1 VISAGPGT
9 PDGDGSWRSKHAA
22 ILALI
27 VLVALANLFPFRGYL
42 TDDTFIH
49 LQFAKH
55 LLRGEGF
62 SFNANAPTYGD
73 TSPLW
78 VFLLAGAGA
87 LVPGSAATPA
97 GLAGI
102 PPLAMIA
109 KIWGALF
116 TVLAVLAMA
125 AAGRALRWEPR
136 VALTAAAMVALH
148 AWSARWGISG
158 METPLA
164 LALSTTALW
173 LLARGFVGGRSL
185 FFAGVALGAG
195 ILVRPEFLL
204 LLGLA
209 AAGAW
214 WSVAGGRARRVGQ
227 LLGGAAIPAVPWLL
241 LAWSWF
247 HHLLPNTS
255 GAKAGSWL
263 DPERM
268 ITAIRESMRIV
279 LAADLVP
286 VALAVLALAWLRP
299 WAALRGDSESVRGRR
314 AFWTMALAWAL
325 LLVVGYA
332 LRGVQVVSRYLVPVA
347 PAIVAIG
354 LAALRHASLAWTP
367 RRRAWAPVLALA
379 LYAAQNLGVTFAV
392 SVPHVSRHTDGLRA
406 SLGEIALWARGRTAP
421 GTLFAVADIGVFG
434 YYSDRTVLDLY
445 GLVTP
450 ELGAP
455 AARLGYDAIVWNLLF
470 EPVGRPRY
478 LVDRAERAARLMPP
492 DDPSTP
498 YRFLFS
504 RVIPDL
510 GITRPQTYV
519 YSVYE
524 IDWTLYDRLHPRV
537 ALEPLRPVEGNAPL
551 R

>member
-1 VISAGPGT
+1 MISDRPGS
-9 PDGDGSWRSKHAA
+9 PDGDSHWRPGHAA

-27 VLVALANLFPFRGYL
+27 ALVSLAQLLPFLGYL

-62 SFNANAPTYGD
+62 AFNANAPTYGD

-78 VFLLAGAGA
+78 VLLLASVGAV
-87 LVPGSAATPA
+87 VPGAEATPA

-102 PPLAMIA
+102 PPLAVIA

-136 VALTAAAMVALH
+136 YALTAAAMIALH
-148 AWSARWGISG
+148 AWSARWAISG

-164 LALSTTALW
+164 LALSATAFW
-173 LLARGFVGGRSL
+173 LLARGLVRDRGVL
-185 FFAGVALGAG
+185 LAGIALGAG
-195 ILVRPEFLL
+195 ILVRPEFFLL
-204 LLGLA
+204 LALA
-209 AAGAW
+209 AVAVAW
-214 WSVAGGRARRVGQ
+214 GSARESGVKRAAS
-227 LLGGAAIPAVPWLL
+227 LLAGAAIPVVPWFAV
-241 LAWSWF
+241 AWSWF
-247 HHLLPNTS
+247 HRILPNTS
-255 GAKAGSWL
+255 GAKAGAWL

-268 ITAIRESMRIV
+268 ISAIRESIRIV
-279 LAADLVP
+279 LAADLIP

-299 WAALRGDSESVRGRR
+299 WAAIREDRGRR
-314 AFWTMALAWAL
+314 AFWTLALGWTL

-332 LRGVQVVSRYLVPVA
+332 MRGVQVVSRYLVPVV
-347 PAIVAIG
+347 PAVLLIG
-354 LAALRHASLAWTP
+354 LAALRHASSSWTP
-367 RRRAWAPVLALA
+367 RRRAIAPIAIVA
-379 LYAAQNLGVTFAV
+379 LYAARNLGVTLAV
-392 SVPHVSRHTDGLRA
+392 SVPHAAIHSDGLRA
-406 SLGEIALWARGRTAP
+406 SLGEIALWARARTTP
-421 GTLFAVADIGVFG
+421 DTQFAVADIGMFG
-434 YYSDRTVLDLY
+434 YYSDRPVLDLY

-450 ELGAP
+450 ELS
-455 AARLGYDAIVWNLLF
+455 AAAAGVGYDAIVWNLLY

-478 LVDRAERAARLMPP
+478 LVDRATRAARLTPP

-504 RVIPDL
+504 RSIPDL

-524 IDWTLYDRLHPRV
+524 VDWGLYDRLHPRV
-537 ALEPLRPVEGNAPL
+537 AVGVTR
-551 R
+551 